1 LFPNE
6 IGKQEEHAADGLI
19 KRQTTQVNARLVP
32 NINLHP
38 EVNTRPF
45 GIVSEGKEQN
55 EISS

>member
-19 KRQTTQVNARLVP
+19 KRQTTQVNARLEP

-38 EVNTRPF
+38 RVNTRIF
-45 GIVSEGKEQN
+45 GIVSEGKE
-55 EISS
+55 